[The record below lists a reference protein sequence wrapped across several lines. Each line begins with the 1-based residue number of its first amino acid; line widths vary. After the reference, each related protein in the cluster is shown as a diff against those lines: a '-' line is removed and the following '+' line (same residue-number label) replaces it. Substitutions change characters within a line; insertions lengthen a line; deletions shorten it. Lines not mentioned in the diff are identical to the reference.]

1 MKIDGFQYYQSS
13 NSHKYTNFLR
23 FLMNRPALFGLKNSN
38 RDFTQKESW
47 GKNQFNSSFPAA
59 LACYMH
65 SKDFAPVYLELDNEL
80 KVVHSKINV
89 ADLFGMNPSSEEL
102 FFSFESDYVPYRQLI
117 IGNLPRIDLVTQ
129 NLCTHQCLQGLEIKL
144 TALPD
149 HTTCELTE
157 DKFGSELVIRPDS
170 IVYLALS
177 ILCAY
182 QNHTEILCNIIGDQF
197 DCIHDWTEGE
207 NVLAL
212 VPAMIKTIDR
222 ILLSE
227 LDQQTPLVIQ
237 PVWKTLGKSPQLAE
251 NCLDMFVWS
260 NFAFTRLF
268 LDVNLQEITKENKIT
283 RQLRSVIWLLKMLL
297 DFCRHGKIDHA
308 KVIDSL
314 SYNTKNDK
322 AFAVNGKITHAY
334 MSCAELSKPR
344 ITQNE
349 IKNIILGDGHLL
361 LSPERRFDAIIYNSP
376 YLFK

>member
-1 MKIDGFQYYQSS
+1 MSIS
-13 NSHKYTNFLR
+13 
-23 FLMNRPALFGLKNSN
+23 ALFGLKNSN
-38 RDFTQKESW
+38 RDFTQRESW
-47 GKNQFNSSFPAA
+47 GKNQFNSSFPTA

-65 SKDFAPVYLELDNEL
+65 SKDLNPVYLELNNEL
-80 KVVHSKINV
+80 KVAHSKINV

-102 FFSFESDYVPYRQLI
+102 FFSFESDYVPYRQLV

-129 NLCTHQCLQGLEIKL
+129 NLHTHQCLQGLEIKL

-177 ILCAY
+177 IVNVY
-182 QNHTEILCNIIGDQF
+182 KNHIAILGNMIDSQF
-197 DCIHDWTEGE
+197 DHVKDWSEGG

-212 VPAMIKTIDR
+212 VPEIINTINM
-222 ILLSE
+222 ILLNK
-227 LDQQTPLVIQ
+227 LDQQTPLIIQ
-237 PVWKTLGKSPQLAE
+237 PVWKTLGKSPQLAQ
-251 NCLDMFVWS
+251 NCLDIFVWS

-268 LDVNLQEITKENKIT
+268 LDIGIQEIARENKIT
-283 RQLRSVIWLLKMLL
+283 RQLRSIIWLLKMLL

-334 MSCAELSKPR
+334 MSCAELSNPR
-344 ITQNE
+344 ITQDE
-349 IKNIILGDGHLL
+349 IKNIILGEGHLL